1 MSENK
6 RFVYADNAA
15 TTPIDPVVLEA
26 MMPYLT
32 DKWGNP
38 SSAYSKGREAS
49 SPLTESRAKIASLLG
64 CKPSEI
70 FFTSSGSEADNWAIK
85 GAASAARSKGRHII
99 TTKFEHH
106 AVLNAMK
113 SLERD
118 GYEVTYL
125 DVEKSGLITPEAVEK
140 AMRDDTVLV
149 AVMYANNEIGTV
161 LPIKEIAEVVHRRG
175 AVIFTDAVQAVGHLD
190 INVKDLGVDML
201 AFSGHKINA
210 PKGIGAL
217 YIKTGTRVH
226 TLIDGGGQ
234 ERGRRGGTE
243 NLPYIVGLA
252 KALELAYSRL
262 DDEKRILAMRERL
275 VDGILT
281 RIPYSFLNG
290 DREKRLAGNANITFE
305 YVEGESLLMFMDISG
320 ICCSTGSACNSAS
333 LEPSHV
339 LLSIGVPAEKAHGSL
354 RFTLSHE
361 NTDEDVDYILE
372 KLPAIVQRLRDMSPL
387 YNSTMERVK

>member
-15 TTPIDPVVLEA
+15 TTPIDPLVLEA

-38 SSAYSKGREAS
+38 SSAYSKGREAAE
-49 SPLTESRAKIASLLG
+49 PLTESRAKIASLLG
-64 CKPSEI
+64 SKPSEI

-85 GAASAARSKGRHII
+85 GAASAAKSKGRHII

-125 DVEKSGLITPEAVEK
+125 DVEKSGLITPETVEK
-140 AMRDDTVLV
+140 AMREDTVLV
-149 AVMYANNEIGTV
+149 AIMYANNEIGTV
-161 LPIKEIAEVVHRRG
+161 LPIKEIAAVVHARG
-175 AVIFTDAVQAVGHLD
+175 AVMFTDAVQAVGHLD

-252 KALELAYSRL
+252 KALELACSRL
-262 DDEKRILAMRERL
+262 DDEKRVLALRERL
-275 VDGILT
+275 VEGILT
-281 RIPYSFLNG
+281 RVPYSFLNG

-305 YVEGESLLMFMDISG
+305 YVEGESLLMFMDLSG

>member
-1 MSENK
+1 MSETK

-15 TTPIDPVVLEA
+15 TTPIDSRVLEA
-26 MMPYLT
+26 MLPYL
-32 DKWGNP
+32 KENWGNP
-38 SSAYSKGREAS
+38 SSAYSKGREAA
-49 SPLTESRAKIASLLG
+49 SPLADSRAKIASLLG

-85 GAASAARSKGRHII
+85 GAASAARNKGRHII

-106 AVLNAMK
+106 AVLGAMK

-125 DVEKSGLITPEAVEK
+125 DTKKNGLITPEAVES

-149 AVMYANNEIGTV
+149 AVMYANNEIGTI
-161 LPIKEIAEVVHRRG
+161 LPIKEIAEVVHKHG
-175 AVIFTDAVQAVGHLD
+175 AVMFTDAVQAVGHLD

-243 NLPYIVGLA
+243 NVPYIVGLA
-252 KALELAYSRL
+252 KALELAYGRL
-262 DDEKRILAMRERL
+262 DEEKRVLTMRERL
-275 VDGILT
+275 VDGILDK
-281 RIPYSFLNG
+281 IPYSFLNG
-290 DREKRLAGNANITFE
+290 DRQQRLAGNANITFE
-305 YVEGESLLMFMDISG
+305 YVEGESLLMFMDLNG